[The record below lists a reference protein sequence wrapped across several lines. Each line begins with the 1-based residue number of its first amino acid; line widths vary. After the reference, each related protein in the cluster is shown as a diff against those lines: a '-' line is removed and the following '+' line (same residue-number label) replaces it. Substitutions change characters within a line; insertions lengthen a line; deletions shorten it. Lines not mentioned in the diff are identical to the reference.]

1 MTRAFCLDSLRLTRR
16 SQTCKHILLSWQHR
30 NHHSQH
36 VIHQCYYN
44 NHNWQLSKIVIY
56 IMTTLTQWQHY
67 LQFKKKIS
75 DNINDILS
83 NINRHAK
90 IFYNKK
96 KRLVC
101 LWLIIPFV
109 LNLSFLAHVSRKW
122 FRSGCESGI
131 HLTLHFLRAVHTTD
145 FQWIRDGNET
155 ESGNIINTLFLAT
168 FFYIQ
173 TQQST

>member
-1 MTRAFCLDSLRLTRR
+1 
-16 SQTCKHILLSWQHR
+16 
-30 NHHSQH
+30 
-36 VIHQCYYN
+36 
-44 NHNWQLSKIVIY
+44 
-56 IMTTLTQWQHY
+56 MTTLTQWQHY

-155 ESGNIINTLFLAT
+155 ESGNIITLYFLLPSSTFKPNKVPNIPQHRLKKQYFQAT
-168 FFYIQ
+168 ENATDRNRHKINQ
-173 TQQST
+173 AT